1 MLKSL
6 IEFKNNVKNKMIGIL
21 VITHEDLGDHLIRCA
36 SHVVG
41 MKPRQLS
48 HLSVF
53 THDDPEVVLAKARK
67 LIKQLDSGDGVLLLS
82 DMLGATPCNI
92 ASRLVQPG
100 KVECLAGAN
109 LPMLVR
115 VITYR
120 NEPLSVVI
128 EKGLSGGQSGVIQIN
143 AEESSHAN

>member
-1 MLKSL
+1 
-6 IEFKNNVKNKMIGIL
+6 MIGIL
-21 VITHEDLGDHLIRCA
+21 VLTHEDLGDHLIRCA

-48 HLSVF
+48 HLGVF
-53 THDDPEVVLAKARK
+53 IQDDPEVVLVKACK
-67 LIKQLDSGDGVLLLS
+67 LIEQLDSGDGVLILS

-92 ASRLVQPG
+92 ASRLIRSG
-100 KVECLAGAN
+100 KVECLVGAN

-120 NEPLSVVI
+120 NEPLSDVI
-128 EKGLSGGQSGVIQIN
+128 KKGLCGGQSGVLQIN
-143 AEESSHAN
+143 AEESNHAN

>member
-1 MLKSL
+1 ML
-6 IEFKNNVKNKMIGIL
+6 
-21 VITHEDLGDHLIRCA
+21 THEDLGDHLIRCA

-48 HLSVF
+48 HLGVF
-53 THDDPEVVLAKARK
+53 IQDDPEVVLVNARK
-67 LIKQLDSGDGVLLLS
+67 LIEQLDSGDGVLVLS

-115 VITYR
+115 VIAYR
-120 NEPLSVVI
+120 NEPLSDVI
-128 EKGLSGGQSGVIQIN
+128 MKGLSGGQNGVIQIN
-143 AEESSHAN
+143 AEQSSHAN

>member
-1 MLKSL
+1 
-6 IEFKNNVKNKMIGIL
+6 MIGIL
-21 VITHEDLGDHLIRCA
+21 VLTHEDLGDHLIRCA

-41 MKPRQLS
+41 MKPPQLM

-53 THDDPEVVLAKARK
+53 PQDDPDTVLSRAHA
-67 LIKQLDSGDGVLLLS
+67 LITQLDSGDGVLVLS
-82 DMLGATPCNI
+82 DIFGATPCNI

-100 KVECLAGAN
+100 KVECVAGVN

-115 VITYR
+115 ALTYR

-128 EKGLSGGQSGVIQIN
+128 EKGLSGGQGGVVHIN
-143 AEESSHAN
+143 D

>member
-1 MLKSL
+1 
-6 IEFKNNVKNKMIGIL
+6 MIGIL
-21 VITHEDLGDHLIRCA
+21 ILTHEDLGEHLIRCA

-41 MKPRQLS
+41 MKPPQLM

-53 THDDPEVVLAKARK
+53 PQDDPDTMLSSASALVKR
-67 LIKQLDSGDGVLLLS
+67 LDSGDGVLVLS
-82 DMLGATPCNI
+82 DIFGATPCNI

-100 KVECLAGAN
+100 KVECVAGVN

-115 VITYR
+115 ALTYR

-128 EKGLSGGQSGVIQIN
+128 EKGLSGGQGGVIHVN
-143 AEESSHAN
+143 D